1 MEKNAERLREPRSP
15 EALAGGAAGRP
26 AAALILAAEVRAV
39 YRKYIVIGD
48 SLCEMCIRDS
58 YCVGRQQY
66 DHPL

>member
-48 SLCEMCIRDS
+48 SLC
-58 YCVGRQQY
+58 VW
-66 DHPL
+66 

>member
-1 MEKNAERLREPRSP
+1 MGNQGVEKNAERLREPRSP

-48 SLCEMCIRDS
+48 SLC
-58 YCVGRQQY
+58 VW
-66 DHPL
+66 